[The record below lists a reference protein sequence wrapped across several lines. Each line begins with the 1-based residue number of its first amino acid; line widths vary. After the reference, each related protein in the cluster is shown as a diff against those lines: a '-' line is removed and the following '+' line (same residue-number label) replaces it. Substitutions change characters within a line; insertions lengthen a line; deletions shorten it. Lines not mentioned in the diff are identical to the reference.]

1 MSKKITGLLMNHAVG
16 GILPAVSVFRESC
29 YRHIVL
35 YHCIVSYQV
44 FVPVAHFFFP
54 KVTLHILLLDV
65 VS

>member
-1 MSKKITGLLMNHAVG
+1 MNHAVG
-16 GILPAVSVFRESC
+16 GILPAISVFRERY

-44 FVPVAHFFFP
+44 FVPVVRFFFP
-54 KVTLHILLLDV
+54 KVVLRILLINV

>member
-1 MSKKITGLLMNHAVG
+1 MNHAVG

-29 YRHIVL
+29 YRLIVL
-35 YHCIVSYQV
+35 YHCIVTYLD
-44 FVPVAHFFFP
+44 FVQVAHCFFP